1 MPQSALSHFLYT
13 SMLEAG
19 EPATTV
25 AAIVRHARAANATQG
40 LSGVLVFDGQAFC
53 QYVEGPAQ
61 AVDRLLEKLQRDVR
75 HTRFVLQHR
84 GPLTGERRFRQWSM
98 AYALAGDPEMLEG
111 LQALRG
117 PQAVEALE
125 ALIPE
130 LDLGPSL
137 PA

>member
-1 MPQSALSHFLYT
+1 
-13 SMLEAG
+13 MLESG

-53 QYVEGPAQ
+53 QYVEARRRRSI
-61 AVDRLLEKLQRDVR
+61 ACWEKLQRDVR

-84 GPLTGERRFRQWSM
+84 GPLAGERRFRQWSM

>member
-1 MPQSALSHFLYT
+1 
-13 SMLEAG
+13 
-19 EPATTV
+19 
-25 AAIVRHARAANATQG
+25 
-40 LSGVLVFDGQAFC
+40 
-53 QYVEGPAQ
+53 
-61 AVDRLLEKLQRDVR
+61 
-75 HTRFVLQHR
+75 
-84 GPLTGERRFRQWSM
+84 M